1 MKVYKYI
8 VNMQKDLFTIP
19 LPVGTRILSFQ
30 CQRDVLCLWAL
41 VNPQAY
47 TEERQFRIAGTG
59 HSIDIPS
66 EKLHFI
72 GTAQMLNGDLIWH
85 LFEII

>member
-8 VNMQKDLFTIP
+8 VNMQRDTSTIH
-19 LPVGTRILSFQ
+19 LPAGARILSFKYQ
-30 CQRDVLCLWAL
+30 HGALCFWAL
-41 VNPQAY
+41 VNPQTY
-47 TEERQFRIAGTG
+47 TEERQFRVVGTG

-85 LFEII
+85 LFEIM